1 MLVAI
6 SNAEHSR
13 VGASVGSWEV
23 LAEVAP
29 EPRELE
35 SLVVGL
41 EWQGRAW
48 YLSWA
53 GASGQSMVPEVRS
66 L

>member
-1 MLVAI
+1 M
-6 SNAEHSR
+6 
-13 VGASVGSWEV
+13 GASVGSWEV

-29 EPRELE
+29 EPRELG